1 MRFPSF
7 QLIVDKTLKV
17 VIDYPVECI
26 ISAIGTVAAIQLSYQ
41 STDKQWEQL
50 LLKIVM
56 TAALA
61 LPSFLA
67 VTIRSR
73 FRRLAVQRK
82 YLEYALIAA
91 IPVIFFCSIGDSIK
105 TKDVLRF
112 FMLNTLAHLMVSC
125 AGFVNRGS
133 THAFWQFNKELFL
146 RIVTAAIFSGVL
158 FVGLTGALAALN
170 ELFGLHMNGEWYFRL
185 FATIAGIFNTWF
197 FLSSVPQ
204 DAGELERDT
213 DYPKVLKVFTQF
225 VLVPLVTIYLAIL
238 LAYEAKI
245 IIQWRLPQGW
255 VSHLILAY
263 GVAGILSILLVSP
276 IRSTE
281 GNHWIKAFAK
291 WFYVLLLPLV
301 ALMFVAIGKRIG
313 VYGFTEERLIVL
325 LLAIWLTAISIFYLL
340 RPNGDIRII
349 PLSLAIVA
357 LLLSFGAFKISEASQ
372 RSRLKNLLVK
382 NGLLINDKATP
393 LKEGKKI
400 AFADKK
406 NISSILYYLLE
417 NHGNSSVEPWF
428 KTDSLE
434 NKEYSAYSDAT
445 RLVKSL
451 NIEYVDNYTR
461 EEDSTARY
469 QWLNYNAKREALNV
483 AGYDYIIGMED
494 YMPQGLDDHSPE
506 GFTTY
511 KTLRD
516 SVKIVQGKDTIAA
529 FDPHTILDT
538 LIKKYGPSLSSE
550 QRLPRIEMKQIIATS
565 SWDIAVYYDRIAGS
579 MDISQSNGN
588 LNFSG
593 FILLKKK

>member
-7 QLIVDKTLKV
+7 RLIVDKTLKV
-17 VIDYPVECI
+17 ATDYPIECI
-26 ISAIGTVAAIQLSYQ
+26 TSVAGTVAAIQLSYQ

-50 LLKIVM
+50 LLRIVM

-73 FRRLAVQRK
+73 FRRLAAQQK
-82 YLEYALIAA
+82 YLEYGVIAM
-91 IPVIFFCSIGDSIK
+91 ILVIFFFSMDDSIK

-125 AGFVNRGS
+125 AGFINRGS

-158 FVGLTGALAALN
+158 FAGLAGALTALN
-170 ELFGLHMNGEWYFRL
+170 ELFGLHMNGAWYFRL

-204 DAGELERDT
+204 EAGELERDT

-225 VLVPLVTIYLAIL
+225 VLVPLVTIYLIIL

-245 IIQWRLPQGW
+245 IIQWKLPQGW

-263 GVAGILSILLVSP
+263 GVAGILSILLVFP

-325 LLAIWLTAISIFYLL
+325 LLAIWLAAISVFYLL

-349 PLSLAIVA
+349 PLSLATVA
-357 LLLSFGAFKISEASQ
+357 LLLSFSAFKISEASQ
-372 RSRLKNLLVK
+372 RSRLKSLLIK
-382 NGLLINDKATP
+382 NGMLVNHKATP

-400 AFADKK
+400 SFADKK
-406 NISSILYYLLE
+406 NISSVLYYLLE

-428 KTDSLE
+428 KTDNLE
-434 NKEYSAYSDAT
+434 KKEYSAYTDAAK
-445 RLVKSL
+445 LVKSL

-469 QWLNYNAKREALNV
+469 QWLNYNAKREALSI
-483 AGYDYIIGMED
+483 AGYEYMIGMED
-494 YMPQGLDDHSPE
+494 YMPINLEDHSPA
-506 GFTTY
+506 GFTVY
-511 KTLRD
+511 KTWRD
-516 SVKIVQGKDTIAA
+516 SVKIALGKDTIAA
-529 FDPHTILDT
+529 FDPHTLLNV
-538 LIKKYGPSLSSE
+538 LIKKYGSSLSSD
-550 QRLPRIEMKQIIATS
+550 QQLPRTEMKQMIATD
-565 SWDIAVYYDRIAGS
+565 SWDITVYYNRISGS
-579 MDISQSNGN
+579 MDTFRSDGT